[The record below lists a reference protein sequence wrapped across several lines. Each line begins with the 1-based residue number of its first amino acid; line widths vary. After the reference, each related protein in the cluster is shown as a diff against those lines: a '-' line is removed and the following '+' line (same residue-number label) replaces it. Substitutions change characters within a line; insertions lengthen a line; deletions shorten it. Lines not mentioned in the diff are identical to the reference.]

1 MKNDVE
7 VEEAAI
13 LRDAAMQGNE
23 IELSCYLDYTE
34 MDFHQV
40 LTLCQKRNI
49 QVKVLGK
56 AVDTQWML
64 DVHKLIL
71 KKRQLQVK
79 KGQKQ
84 GIAKA
89 LERKQRGEGAYG
101 RPRITLPP
109 DFEIEVVKR
118 LQNHEALRPYKELIG
133 MKNSTFYKAVQRVR
147 EKYTRL
153 K

>member
-56 AVDTQWML
+56 VVDTQWML
-64 DVHKLIL
+64 EVHKLIL

-89 LERKQRGEGAYG
+89 LERKQRGEDAYG

-109 DFEIEVVKR
+109 DFETEVVKR

>member
-56 AVDTQWML
+56 VVDTQWML

-71 KKRQLQVK
+71 KKDSFR
-79 KGQKQ
+79 
-84 GIAKA
+84 
-89 LERKQRGEGAYG
+89 
-101 RPRITLPP
+101 
-109 DFEIEVVKR
+109 
-118 LQNHEALRPYKELIG
+118 
-133 MKNSTFYKAVQRVR
+133 
-147 EKYTRL
+147 
-153 K
+153 